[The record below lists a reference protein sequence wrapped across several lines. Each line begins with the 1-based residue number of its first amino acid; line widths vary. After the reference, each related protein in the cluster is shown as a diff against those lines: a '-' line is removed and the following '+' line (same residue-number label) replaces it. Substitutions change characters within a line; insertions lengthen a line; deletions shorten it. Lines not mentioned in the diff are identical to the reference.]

1 MKIQD
6 ALRHTKRPGLRV
18 TAVGMIGL
26 GVVIALL
33 PLLSETDTLAE
44 FVSAYIIVLFFTG
57 TFLYGLLVLAAD
69 VTTQRLLLL
78 KAATGG
84 AGMAATYLGGR
95 PETLVEGPAALPL
108 TLLFLADTLR
118 MGAAVCVGLTLARRV
133 TSPGVALL
141 IAGLATAANLYSF
154 LAGPT
159 QTPVEGGPDGG
170 PSLFGYL
177 LGYLLVWFPTFGFP
191 LGFPLG
197 FALGIGDFI
206 FLALFAATSGYLHLH
221 HPLPILV
228 LGCVAVLVAI
238 LTGLLLETA
247 LPFVALSFLAA
258 NALPLYRSL

>member
-33 PLLSETDTLAE
+33 PLLGETDTLAE

-118 MGAAVCVGLTLARRV
+118 MGAAVCVGLALARRV

-177 LGYLLVWFPTFGFP
+177 LGYLLVWFPTF
-191 LGFPLG
+191 G